1 MTSLVIFDCD
11 GVLVDSEP
19 ISCRVAAE
27 ILKDFGVPI
36 DAAGVMQR
44 YLGHSQ
50 ASIRRL
56 AAEEYGVDVPDS
68 YLTEVRQ
75 RIVPAFQAELQA
87 MPGVDQVLE
96 ALTVP
101 VCVGSSS
108 QPERIRLSLEL
119 TGLARF
125 FGDHI
130 YSASQVARSK
140 PAPDLF
146 LFAAEQMGQPPE
158 DTLVVEDSPA
168 GVTAALAAGMTVV
181 GFTGGS
187 HYTSRAMVDRLG
199 EAGATA
205 VVHNMPSL
213 ELWLA
218 ERSDTR

>member
-27 ILKDFGVPI
+27 ILRGYGVPI
-36 DAAGVMQR
+36 DSAGVMRR

-56 AAEEYGVDVPDS
+56 AGEEFGIDVPDG

-87 MPGVDQVLE
+87 MPGVDKVLE

-101 VCVGSSS
+101 ICVGSSS
-108 QPERIRLSLEL
+108 LPERIKLSLDL

-146 LFAAEQMGQPPE
+146 LFAAEQIGQSPQ

-168 GVTAALAAGMTVV
+168 GVTAALAAGMAVV
-181 GFTGGS
+181 GFAGGS
-187 HYTSRAMVDRLG
+187 HYNGPTTADPLRD
-199 EAGATA
+199 AGAT
-205 VVHNMPSL
+205 VVVPDMPALGRWL
-213 ELWLA
+213 E
-218 ERSDTR
+218 SDQAPR